1 MANIEKYLSSTLTT
15 QLIIIYYCNSF
26 KLLLLITMNK
36 ILQGILALTFLIFII
51 VGCSAS
57 TGSRYETKSNDTEIK
72 DEEEQEKI
80 VEDFDITPY
89 KTEID
94 IEEVPSGN
102 QVLPDDVWYGYADT
116 VSTSSKNIAGTTD
129 GYRVQVLSS
138 DNMDEAN
145 QVRAEIYFNTKNKEV
160 YITFEPPFYKVKAG
174 DFTSHSEANDF
185 KFKLNQL
192 GYPEAR
198 VIQETVNIFE

>member
-1 MANIEKYLSSTLTT
+1 M
-15 QLIIIYYCNSF
+15 
-26 KLLLLITMNK
+26 MNK
-36 ILQGILALTFLIFII
+36 ILQIITASTFLIFIF

-57 TGSRYETKSNDTEIK
+57 TGSRYETKSNNKEIN
-72 DEEEQEKI
+72 DEDEQEII

-94 IEEVPSGN
+94 IEDIPSGD
-102 QVLPDDVWYGYADT
+102 QVLPDDVWYGYTDT
-116 VSTSSKNIAGTTD
+116 VSTGNKIVAGTTD
-129 GYRVQVLSS
+129 GYRVQVIST

-192 GYPEAR
+192 GYNEAR

>member
-1 MANIEKYLSSTLTT
+1 
-15 QLIIIYYCNSF
+15 
-26 KLLLLITMNK
+26 MNK
-36 ILQGILALTFLIFII
+36 ILQITAALILFIFIVI
-51 VGCSAS
+51 GCSAS
-57 TGSRYETKSNDTEIK
+57 TGSRYETKSNGKEIN
-72 DEEEQEKI
+72 DEEKQEMI

-94 IEEVPSGN
+94 IEEVPYGS
-102 QVLPDDVWYGYADT
+102 QVLPDDVWYEYSDT
-116 VSTSSKNIAGTTD
+116 VSTSSKIVAGTTD
-129 GYRVQVLSS
+129 GYRVQVISS

-145 QVRAEIYFNTKNKEV
+145 HVRAEIYFNTKNKEV

-174 DFTSHSEANDF
+174 DFTAHSEANDF

>member
-1 MANIEKYLSSTLTT
+1 
-15 QLIIIYYCNSF
+15 
-26 KLLLLITMNK
+26 MNK
-36 ILQGILALTFLIFII
+36 ILQSIAVLTFLVFIV

-57 TGSRYETKSNDTEIK
+57 TGSRYETKSNNKEINDK
-72 DEEEQEKI
+72 EEQEMI

-89 KTEID
+89 KSDID

-102 QVLPDDVWYGYADT
+102 QVLPDDVWYSYTDT
-116 VSTSSKNIAGTTD
+116 VSNSSKIIAGTQD

>member
-1 MANIEKYLSSTLTT
+1 MK
-15 QLIIIYYCNSF
+15 
-26 KLLLLITMNK
+26 K
-36 ILQGILALTFLIFII
+36 ILQSITALTFLIFLI

-57 TGSRYETKSNDTEIK
+57 TGSRYETKSGDEEIK
-72 DEEEQEKI
+72 NEEEQEMI

-94 IEEVPSGN
+94 IEEIPSDHN
-102 QVLPDDVWYGYADT
+102 VLPNDVWYGYTDT
-116 VSTSSKNIAGTTD
+116 VSTTSKMISGTTD
-129 GYRVQVLSS
+129 GYRVQVVST

>member
-1 MANIEKYLSSTLTT
+1 
-15 QLIIIYYCNSF
+15 
-26 KLLLLITMNK
+26 MNK
-36 ILQGILALTFLIFII
+36 ILQNIATLTFLTFVV

-57 TGSRYETKSNDTEIK
+57 TGSRYETKSNDKEIK
-72 DEEEQEKI
+72 DEDEQEMI
-80 VEDFDITPY
+80 DEDFDITPY

-94 IEEVPSGN
+94 IEEVPSDN
-102 QVLPDDVWYGYADT
+102 QDLPDDIWYGYSDT
-116 VSTSSKNIAGTTD
+116 VSTSSKMIAGTTD
-129 GYRVQVLSS
+129 GYRVQVVST

-145 QVRAEIYFNTKNKEV
+145 QVRAEIHFNTKNKEV

>member
-1 MANIEKYLSSTLTT
+1 
-15 QLIIIYYCNSF
+15 
-26 KLLLLITMNK
+26 MNK
-36 ILQGILALTFLIFII
+36 ILKAVLALIFLILII

-72 DEEEQEKI
+72 DEEEQVKI
-80 VEDFDITPY
+80 IEDFDITPY

-94 IEEVPSGN
+94 IEEIPSGN

-116 VSTSSKNIAGTTD
+116 VSNSNKNIAGTTD
-129 GYRVQVLSS
+129 GYRVQVLST

-198 VIQETVNIFE
+198 VIQETVNLFE

>member
-1 MANIEKYLSSTLTT
+1 MKKISQS
-15 QLIIIYYCNSF
+15 
-26 KLLLLITMNK
+26 ITV
-36 ILQGILALTFLIFII
+36 LTFLIFII

-57 TGSRYETKSNDTEIK
+57 TGSRYETKQDDDEIK
-72 DEEEQEKI
+72 DEKEQEMI
-80 VEDFDITPY
+80 VEDFDINPY

-94 IEEVPSGN
+94 IDEVPSDDN
-102 QVLPDDVWYGYADT
+102 VLPNDVWYGYTDT
-116 VSTSSKNIAGTTD
+116 VSTTGKMISGTTD
-129 GYRVQVLSS
+129 GYRVQVVST

>member
-1 MANIEKYLSSTLTT
+1 
-15 QLIIIYYCNSF
+15 
-26 KLLLLITMNK
+26 MNK
-36 ILQGILALTFLIFII
+36 ILQSIAALTFLIFII

-57 TGSRYETKSNDTEIK
+57 TGSRYETKSNDKESK
-72 DEEEQEKI
+72 DEDEQEMMA
-80 VEDFDITPY
+80 EDFDITPY
-89 KTEID
+89 KTEIE
-94 IEEVPSGN
+94 IEEVPSGS

-116 VSTSSKNIAGTTD
+116 VSTFNKMIAGTTD
-129 GYRVQVLSS
+129 GYRVQVIST

-145 QVRAEIYFNTKNKEV
+145 QVRAKIYFNTKNKEV

-174 DFTSHSEANDF
+174 DFISQSEANDF

>member
-1 MANIEKYLSSTLTT
+1 M
-15 QLIIIYYCNSF
+15 
-26 KLLLLITMNK
+26 MNK
-36 ILQGILALTFLIFII
+36 ILQSIISLTFLIFII

-57 TGSRYETKSNDTEIK
+57 TGSRYETNVNDGEIENE
-72 DEEEQEKI
+72 DEQEMM

-116 VSTSSKNIAGTTD
+116 VSTLSKNIAGTTD
-129 GYRVQVLSS
+129 GYRVQVISS